1 MTESQTPG
9 YWTFHAFAPI
19 DDVATALLLAD
30 ISYDALSQAAT
41 LRPGASEGREE
52 APHEED
58 FDTEST
64 VVYAQ
69 AWTDSNRP
77 DMPVPG
83 EWVFE
88 PERDWNV
95 EWRKGIE
102 PVRIG
107 EVLIVPP
114 WLDEVTPS
122 REGDIR
128 LIIDPGQAFGTGHHE
143 TTSNCITALL
153 QTDLAGKRVADIGTG
168 TGILAIIAA
177 ARGAREVIA
186 VDNDPLAIEVAK
198 PLVDD
203 HRDRLFPGVPVFI
216 GEGST
221 DTVPKTPPFDVVIAN
236 MISPILM
243 ELADDLAALLAPDG
257 ILIMSGISNPR
268 AVEVQ
273 TAFTEAGIT
282 LTLSPGQEWAL
293 ATGHHTDTA

>member
-1 MTESQTPG
+1 MTESQAPG
-9 YWTFHAFAPI
+9 YWTFHAYAPI

-52 APHEED
+52 APSEDD

-64 VVYAQ
+64 VVFSQ
-69 AWTDSNRP
+69 EWTDSNRP

-88 PERDWNV
+88 PERDWSV

-107 EVLIVPP
+107 QVLIVPP

-122 REGDIR
+122 QPGDIR

-143 TTSNCITALL
+143 TTANCITGIMR
-153 QTDLAGKRVADIGTG
+153 TDLAGKRVADIGTG

-177 ARGAREVIA
+177 ARGAKEVVAI
-186 VDNDPLAIEVAK
+186 DNDPLAIEVAT
-198 PLVDD
+198 PLVEA
-203 HRDRLFPGVPVFI
+203 HRDRLFPGVPVHI

-221 DTVPKTPPFDVVIAN
+221 NTMAKEPPFDVVIAN

-243 ELADDLAALLAPDG
+243 DLADDLAALLAPDG
-257 ILIMSGISNPR
+257 VLIMSGISNPR

-273 TAFTEAGIT
+273 TAFTKAGIT
-282 LTLSPGQEWAL
+282 LTITPGQEWAL
-293 ATGHHTDTA
+293 ATGHHTTR